1 MSRLGWLAR
10 RLVMIWGLALA
21 GGCDSGGGGG
31 GGGGGSNTAS
41 TGQPPAADPTYATPA
56 EAAAVVADLRDD
68 MQRLQNLKV
77 VEVFTLDVAIPEA
90 ANCYGGAPCDGFE
103 SNAAVTAEYARQA
116 PRLAQLTQLAETL
129 AGSSELPT
137 ADPDVTADIAA
148 LNGLKIVDFGALVK
162 VEPASSPNCYN
173 LPCPEDVAS
182 ANAANQ
188 HHADV
193 VHSLAAMAVA
203 EQL

>member
-10 RLVMIWGLALA
+10 RLVVVWGLALA
-21 GGCDSGGGGG
+21 GGCDSGDGGG

-56 EAAAVVADLRDD
+56 EAAAVVADLRDH

-77 VEVFTLDVAIPEA
+77 VEVYTLDVAIPEA
-90 ANCYGGAPCDGFE
+90 ANCYGGPPCNGLE
-103 SNAAVTAEYARQA
+103 SNPAVTAEYARQA
-116 PRLAQLTQLAETL
+116 PRLDRLTEMAEALA
-129 AGSSELPT
+129 ASSELP
-137 ADPDVTADIAA
+137 AAGPDASADIAA
-148 LNGLKIVDFGALVK
+148 LNGLQIVDFGTLVK

-182 ANAANQ
+182 AAAENQ
-188 HHADV
+188 RHADV
-193 VHSLAAMAVA
+193 VHSLAVMAVA
-203 EQL
+203 GQL